1 MNVRVRR
8 PTRLGGEVRVAGD
21 KSITHRAILLAAMA
35 EGRSRISGYLD
46 GTDCR
51 ASIGCMRAL
60 GATIEADGNDL
71 IVEGRA
77 LAEWAE
83 PTAPLD
89 CIRSGT
95 TMRLLA
101 GLLAGRPWF
110 SVLTSDPQL
119 SRRPMGRVVEPLR
132 AMGARIDG
140 RDEGRY
146 PPLAIRGGALHG
158 IHYDLPVASAQVK
171 SSLLLAGL
179 SAQGATTLSEPGLSR
194 DHTERMLVARGVP
207 LKTEGHCHTLHG
219 PVAAIPPQDVR
230 VPGDFSSAAFVI
242 GAGLLAANDTVII
255 RDVGL
260 NCTRTGLLDAIAA
273 MGASVRCANVREEG
287 GEPVGDLIVEA
298 QPLKGAMIPAALVP
312 RMIDEFPVLALLATQ
327 AEGETVIT
335 GAEELR
341 VKETDRI
348 AALAGQLVRLGAQVE
363 ERLDGFVISGPTP
376 LVGAEVDCGGD
387 HRLAMTL
394 AVAGLVA
401 EGETL
406 VAGARCV
413 VDSFPGFDRVME
425 ELAPAA
431 MRWQ

>member
-1 MNVRVRR
+1 
-8 PTRLGGEVRVAGD
+8 
-21 KSITHRAILLAAMA
+21 MA

-60 GATIEADGNDL
+60 GATIEADGSDL

-140 RDEGRY
+140 RARALSTPGVRRCA
-146 PPLAIRGGALHG
+146 PVSTMIAVLAPGSR
-158 IHYDLPVASAQVK
+158 ASAGGT
-171 SSLLLAGL
+171 LCPGR
-179 SAQGATTLSEPGLSR
+179 TTLTSR
-194 DHTERMLVARGVP
+194 SFAETRHAGGERALERRA
-207 LKTEGHCHTLHG
+207 LHTLHG
-219 PVAAIPPQDVR
+219 PVAIPPQDVR

-312 RMIDEFPVLALLATQ
+312 RMIDESLCCFAGNPG
-327 AEGETVIT
+327 EGETFSRR
-335 GAEELR
+335 EELASKR
-341 VKETDRI
+341 RS
-348 AALAGQLVRLGAQVE
+348 LARCGQLVRLGAQV
-363 ERLDGFVISGPTP
+363 RSGWMAFIAAPR
-376 LVGAEVDCGGD
+376 VGGSEGIAAATS
-387 HRLAMTL
+387 LA
-394 AVAGLVA
+394 
-401 EGETL
+401 
-406 VAGARCV
+406 
-413 VDSFPGFDRVME
+413 
-425 ELAPAA
+425 
-431 MRWQ
+431 